1 MSSEEVLELQH
12 RHGLLDYDDVLM
24 ILLDAYSPVPI
35 KYLLVEDAARYSYR
49 ELLLLRRL
57 GRDITLLQYPCQEI
71 IGHDPEQFSEI
82 FPNCTELTLNTTLSQ
97 C

>member
-1 MSSEEVLELQH
+1 
-12 RHGLLDYDDVLM
+12 M

-57 GRDITLLQYPCQEI
+57 GRNITFLQYPCQEI

-82 FPNCTELTLNTTLSQ
+82 FPNSRSLPLTRHCLNAKTSGGHHENNNPLSGKPIN
-97 C
+97 